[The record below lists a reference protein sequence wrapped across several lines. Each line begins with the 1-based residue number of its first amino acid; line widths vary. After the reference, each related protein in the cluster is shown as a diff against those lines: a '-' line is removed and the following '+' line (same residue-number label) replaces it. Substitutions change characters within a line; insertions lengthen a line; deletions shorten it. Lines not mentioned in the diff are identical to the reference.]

1 MASMFQQRIVGE
13 KATSRI
19 ASYGKLQPAMLKTI
33 LAIKKD
39 VQDYVKTG
47 KVKQF
52 RSKQL
57 SPKVNFP
64 VNFEGIKPQKS
75 MRNNLEDSLQ
85 DLKSIIEPSPR
96 K

>member
-1 MASMFQQRIVGE
+1 
-13 KATSRI
+13 
-19 ASYGKLQPAMLKTI
+19 MLKTI

-39 VQDYVKTG
+39 VQDYAKTG
-47 KVKQF
+47 KVKQI

-64 VNFEGIKPQKS
+64 VNFEAIKPQKS
-75 MRNNLEDSLQ
+75 MRNNLDDSLQ
-85 DLKSIIEPSPR
+85 DLKSLIEPSPR